1 LPDGRVYVPTASAL
15 HRLNPQSGEFDFDP
29 LPVPVSDYWYW
40 RPGQDGNVYLCGSST
55 RRVLRFDCRED
66 AFADYGTVGHDQGRI
81 LARMWEYGEITAEGE
96 VLTPLAV
103 DARCLYLVTGQL
115 PRALWAL
122 DLQTREQ
129 RQLLCVVDPDRM
141 SLSQREDA
149 CYAVIERPSGRET
162 YRLTFDAAVR
172 VECIPPLPEMPRPT
186 LNGIPLPELAKPLR
200 MAVPDYHGTGM
211 CDADGTATVHYRPA
225 GREWRSISYDLG
237 DYRSYLFRMG
247 CTNDGRLLCATD
259 DPYTIFVYD
268 PKLAKAEI
276 LGHSPYYT
284 HAYGF
289 AEVGE
294 MMYFA
299 GYTGSPLFE
308 YDPSRPWTYQSP
320 VPDKQTPLPEEESS
334 NPRLVARMPNMRR
347 AYDVLLAADGRLYL
361 PCSAEMTG
369 PVASGGGLGW
379 FNPETREIGMIREG
393 FLYHR
398 GCAAT
403 LACEGRYVVTA
414 TTAWWSRAI
423 DPETSGV
430 PDRVVTYDVLESKV
444 IGDLCPARDAA
455 AGGVVVEWKPGK
467 AVGRLSCEG
476 NETVFFLLDV
486 ASQEIES
493 MRRFPGHSACRLL
506 TLPDESL
513 LLYHDGCVCKLSPAD
528 WALEPVA
535 RLEVPPRDWRV
546 VEGQV
551 YAFLDTRLVRL
562 VL

>member
-1 LPDGRVYVPTASAL
+1 M

-237 DYRSYLFRMG
+237 DYRSY
-247 CTNDGRLLCATD
+247 
-259 DPYTIFVYD
+259 
-268 PKLAKAEI
+268 
-276 LGHSPYYT
+276 
-284 HAYGF
+284 
-289 AEVGE
+289 
-294 MMYFA
+294 
-299 GYTGSPLFE
+299 
-308 YDPSRPWTYQSP
+308 
-320 VPDKQTPLPEEESS
+320 
-334 NPRLVARMPNMRR
+334 
-347 AYDVLLAADGRLYL
+347 
-361 PCSAEMTG
+361 
-369 PVASGGGLGW
+369 
-379 FNPETREIGMIREG
+379 
-393 FLYHR
+393 
-398 GCAAT
+398 
-403 LACEGRYVVTA
+403 
-414 TTAWWSRAI
+414 
-423 DPETSGV
+423 
-430 PDRVVTYDVLESKV
+430 
-444 IGDLCPARDAA
+444 
-455 AGGVVVEWKPGK
+455 
-467 AVGRLSCEG
+467 
-476 NETVFFLLDV
+476 
-486 ASQEIES
+486 
-493 MRRFPGHSACRLL
+493 
-506 TLPDESL
+506 
-513 LLYHDGCVCKLSPAD
+513 
-528 WALEPVA
+528 
-535 RLEVPPRDWRV
+535 
-546 VEGQV
+546 
-551 YAFLDTRLVRL
+551 
-562 VL
+562 